1 MSRSGARRAS
11 TPVREPIQAH
21 PIERSRR
28 RAATA
33 RPGLV
38 WPPVPPPAMTTSTTT
53 RLFAL
58 ALERELDQAVE
69 QLAVAEPGSLPHS
82 RVPARRG
89 EPGDRVDLVD
99 EDPIA
104 LEKEVHPRHAGA
116 VDGAVR
122 LERERA
128 DPPGRL
134 GRKRCGHRESRLAI
148 RVLRRVVVELARV
161 RDLAGQGGHGL
172 VIAEHAHLDLAAGDG
187 ALDEDLPVVARRPVE
202 RPGQGARVADL
213 ADPDGRAEIRRLDE
227 AGEAEGLRDPA
238 RDALG
243 RPPPFVAGHHEV
255 LDDGQAVGLEHR
267 LHRRLVHPDG
277 GGEHARA
284 DVGQIGELEE
294 ALDRAVLSVR
304 AVEHDDDDVE
314 AAQLDGEAAGGLGPG
329 EARRR
334 GAVDGLGATGER
346 LLDRAGG
353 IVRGQRHTRLGR
365 ERPQRVAAHDPAPVA
380 RDPDRHHR
388 VTARLERPDDRGRGR
403 ERDLVLPRPAAED
416 DAHAE
421 ARHARYRTAMI
432 IARAM
437 RLANPWTW
445 GYQKTRVRYAAS
457 ASRRYTQSV
466 ETHSGIPGRR

>member
-134 GRKRCGHRESRLAI
+134 GRKWGWHREPRLAI

-161 RDLAGQGGHGL
+161 RDLAGQ
-172 VIAEHAHLDLAAGDG
+172 
-187 ALDEDLPVVARRPVE
+187 
-202 RPGQGARVADL
+202 
-213 ADPDGRAEIRRLDE
+213 
-227 AGEAEGLRDPA
+227 
-238 RDALG
+238 
-243 RPPPFVAGHHEV
+243 
-255 LDDGQAVGLEHR
+255 AVGLEHR
-267 LHRRLVHPDG
+267 LHRRLVHPDRG
-277 GGEHARA
+277 GQHPRA
-284 DVGQIGELEE
+284 DVGQVGELEE
-294 ALDRAVLSVR
+294 TLDRAVLAVR

-314 AAQLDGEAAGGLGPG
+314 VAHLGGEAPGGLGPG

-334 GAVDGLGATGER
+334 GAVDGLGAVGQR
-346 LLDRAGG
+346 LLDFAGAV
-353 IVRGQRHTRLGR
+353 VRGQRDARLGG
-365 ERPQRVAAHDPAPVA
+365 ERPQGIAAHDPAPVA
-380 RDPDRHHR
+380 GDPDRHHG
-388 VTARLERPDDRGRGR
+388 VAARLERRDDRGRGR
-403 ERDLVLPRPAAED
+403 EGDLVLPRPAAED
-416 DAHAE
+416 DAHAQ
-421 ARHARYRTAMI
+421 ARHARYRVAMI
-432 IARAM
+432 IARAT
-437 RLANPWTW
+437 RLASPWRW
-445 GYQKTRVRYAAS
+445 GTHMARKTYAAT
-457 ASRRYTQSV
+457 ASTRYTTKV
-466 ETHSGIPGRR
+466 EIQSGIPGR

>member
-134 GRKRCGHRESRLAI
+134 GRKWGWHREPRLAI

-172 VIAEHAHLDLAAGDG
+172 VVPEHAHLDLAAGDG
-187 ALDEDLPVVARRPVE
+187 ALDEDLPVVARRLVE

-267 LHRRLVHPDG
+267 FHRRLVHPDR
-277 GGEHARA
+277 GGEH
-284 DVGQIGELEE
+284 
-294 ALDRAVLSVR
+294 
-304 AVEHDDDDVE
+304 
-314 AAQLDGEAAGGLGPG
+314 
-329 EARRR
+329 
-334 GAVDGLGATGER
+334 
-346 LLDRAGG
+346 
-353 IVRGQRHTRLGR
+353 
-365 ERPQRVAAHDPAPVA
+365 PQGVAAHDPAPVA
-380 RDPDRHHR
+380 GDPDRHHG
-388 VTARLERPDDRGRGR
+388 VTARLERRDDRGRGR
-403 ERDLVLPRPAAED
+403 EGHLVLPRPAAED
-416 DAHAE
+416 DAHAQ
-421 ARHARYRTAMI
+421 ARHARYRVAMI
-432 IARAM
+432 IARAT
-437 RLANPWTW
+437 RLASPWRW
-445 GYQKTRVRYAAS
+445 GTHMARKTYAAT
-457 ASRRYTQSV
+457 ASTRYTTKV
-466 ETHSGIPGRR
+466 EIQSGIPGR

>member
-89 EPGDRVDLVD
+89 EPGERVDRVD
-99 EDPIA
+99 EDPTA

-122 LERERA
+122 RERERA

-134 GRKRCGHRESRLAI
+134 GRKWGWHREPRLAI

-172 VIAEHAHLDLAAGDG
+172 VVPERSEEHTSELQSHSDL
-187 ALDEDLPVVARRPVE
+187 VC
-202 RPGQGARVADL
+202 
-213 ADPDGRAEIRRLDE
+213 
-227 AGEAEGLRDPA
+227 
-238 RDALG
+238 
-243 RPPPFVAGHHEV
+243 
-255 LDDGQAVGLEHR
+255 
-267 LHRRLVHPDG
+267 
-277 GGEHARA
+277 
-284 DVGQIGELEE
+284 
-294 ALDRAVLSVR
+294 
-304 AVEHDDDDVE
+304 
-314 AAQLDGEAAGGLGPG
+314 
-329 EARRR
+329 
-334 GAVDGLGATGER
+334 R
-346 LLDRAGG
+346 LLLEKKK
-353 IVRGQRHTRLGR
+353 TKGR
-365 ERPQRVAAHDPAPVA
+365 S
-380 RDPDRHHR
+380 
-388 VTARLERPDDRGRGR
+388 
-403 ERDLVLPRPAAED
+403 
-416 DAHAE
+416 
-421 ARHARYRTAMI
+421 I
-432 IARAM
+432 
-437 RLANPWTW
+437 
-445 GYQKTRVRYAAS
+445 
-457 ASRRYTQSV
+457 
-466 ETHSGIPGRR
+466 

>member
-122 LERERA
+122 LERELA

-134 GRKRCGHRESRLAI
+134 GRKGGWHRESRLAI
-148 RVLRRVVVELARV
+148 RVLRRVVVEH
-161 RDLAGQGGHGL
+161 AG
-172 VIAEHAHLDLAAGDG
+172 
-187 ALDEDLPVVARRPVE
+187 
-202 RPGQGARVADL
+202 
-213 ADPDGRAEIRRLDE
+213 
-227 AGEAEGLRDPA
+227 
-238 RDALG
+238 
-243 RPPPFVAGHHEV
+243 
-255 LDDGQAVGLEHR
+255 
-267 LHRRLVHPDG
+267 
-277 GGEHARA
+277 A
-284 DVGQIGELEE
+284 DVGQVGELEE
-294 ALDRAVLSVR
+294 ALDRAVLPVR

-314 AAQLDGEAAGGLGPG
+314 VAHLGGEAPSGLGPG

-334 GAVDGLGATGER
+334 GAVDGVGAVGQR
-346 LLDRAGG
+346 LLDLAGAV
-353 IVRGQRHTRLGR
+353 VRGRRDARLGG
-365 ERPQRVAAHDPAPVA
+365 ERPQGVAAHDPAPVA
-380 RDPDRHHR
+380 GDPDRHHG
-388 VTARLERPDDRGRGR
+388 VTARLERRDDRGRRRAG
-403 ERDLVLPRPAAED
+403 DLVLPRPAAED
-416 DAHAE
+416 DAHAQ
-421 ARHARYRTAMI
+421 ARHARYRVAMI
-432 IARAM
+432 IARAT
-437 RLANPWTW
+437 RLASPWRW
-445 GYQKTRVRYAAS
+445 GTHMARKTYAAT
-457 ASRRYTQSV
+457 ASTR
-466 ETHSGIPGRR
+466 

>member
-1 MSRSGARRAS
+1 MSRSGARGAS

-69 QLAVAEPGSLPHS
+69 QLAVAELGSLPHS

-134 GRKRCGHRESRLAI
+134 GRKGGWHRESRLAI
-148 RVLRRVVVELARV
+148 RVLRRVVVDLARV
-161 RDLAGQGGHGL
+161 RDLAGQGGNGL
-172 VIAEHAHLDLAAGDG
+172 VVPEHAHLDLAAGDG
-187 ALDEDLPVVARRPVE
+187 AFDEDLPVVARRLVE
-202 RPGQGARVADL
+202 RPGQGVRVADL
-213 ADPDGRAEIRRLDE
+213 ADPDRRAEIRRLDE

-243 RPPPFVAGHHEV
+243 RPPPFVTGHHEV

-267 LHRRLVHPDG
+267 LHRRLVHPDR

-284 DVGQIGELEE
+284 DVGQVGELED
-294 ALDRAVLSVR
+294 ALDRAVLAVR

-314 AAQLDGEAAGGLGPG
+314 VAHLGGETPRGVRPG
-329 EARRR
+329 EGPPRRAVDR
-334 GAVDGLGATGER
+334 GGAVGQRPLYLAR
-346 LLDRAGG
+346 AVVPRAGS
-353 IVRGQRHTRLGR
+353 VRARLA
-365 ERPQRVAAHDPAPVA
+365 VAALSTASARSASAFLTSPAPSS
-380 RDPDRHHR
+380 
-388 VTARLERPDDRGRGR
+388 EGR
-403 ERDLVLPRPAAED
+403 A
-416 DAHAE
+416 
-421 ARHARYRTAMI
+421 T
-432 IARAM
+432 RAS
-437 RLANPWTW
+437 
-445 GYQKTRVRYAAS
+445 AAS
-457 ASRRYTQSV
+457 ARKGSPPTTQRPSRAIPIGTTVWPRASSAVMTEAADAR
-466 ETHSGIPGRR
+466 ETSCSPDRPPKTTPTRRRDMRVTGSP

>member
-11 TPVREPIQAH
+11 TPGREPIQAH

-134 GRKRCGHRESRLAI
+134 GRKGGWHRESRLAI
-148 RVLRRVVVELARV
+148 RILRRVVVELAR
-161 RDLAGQGGHGL
+161 
-172 VIAEHAHLDLAAGDG
+172 
-187 ALDEDLPVVARRPVE
+187 
-202 RPGQGARVADL
+202 
-213 ADPDGRAEIRRLDE
+213 
-227 AGEAEGLRDPA
+227 
-238 RDALG
+238 DAPG

-255 LDDGQAVGLEHR
+255 LDDGQAVGLEHCF
-267 LHRRLVHPDG
+267 HRRLVHPDR

-284 DVGQIGELEE
+284 DVGQVGELEE
-294 ALDRAVLSVR
+294 ALDRAVLPVR

-314 AAQLDGEAAGGLGPG
+314 VAHLGGEAPGGLGPG

-334 GAVDGLGATGER
+334 GAVHRLGPVGQPPLYFA
-346 LLDRAGG
+346 RA
-353 IVRGQRHTRLGR
+353 IVRGQRDARLGG
-365 ERPQRVAAHDPAPVA
+365 ERPQGVAAHDPAPVA
-380 RDPDRHHR
+380 GDPDRHHG
-388 VTARLERPDDRGRGR
+388 VTARLERRDDRGRGR
-403 ERDLVLPRPAAED
+403 EGDLVLPRPAAED
-416 DAHAE
+416 DAHAK
-421 ARHARYRTAMI
+421 ARHAWYRVAMI
-432 IARAM
+432 IARAT
-437 RLANPWTW
+437 RLASPWRCGTHMAR
-445 GYQKTRVRYAAS
+445 KTYAAT
-457 ASRRYTQSV
+457 ASTRYTTKV
-466 ETHSGIPGRR
+466 EIQSGIPGR